1 MNIITKQISEL
12 KPYKN
17 NPKIHTEKQIE
28 QIAKSIE
35 LTKGLRQP
43 IVIDKNN
50 VIVCGHGRYLAAKK
64 LGYDTVP
71 CELVND
77 LTDDEIRA
85 YRLIDNRI
93 SEGEY
98 DLSLEFEELSNIS
111 LDLSGFEFPT
121 IEFPKEEQGQER
133 ERDGYFGDARENT
146 YKSTNFDRYDEHRT
160 AGYYQMPIIKACNYV
175 PTDLIGFN
183 YVKSTDKTDCGVR

>member
-1 MNIITKQISEL
+1 MNIITKKISEL
-12 KPYKN
+12 KPYGN
-17 NPKIHTEKQIE
+17 NPKIHTKKQIE

-71 CELVND
+71 CELVDD

-98 DLSLEFEELSNIS
+98 DLSLEFEELSEIEMDMSEFDFDIFSMDDIEETEGYDKNN
-111 LDLSGFEFPT
+111 DDRKYFEKTFTFP
-121 IEFPKEEQGQER
+121 IEKKQQITNYLKKHIQEITEE
-133 ERDGYFGDARENT
+133 
-146 YKSTNFDRYDEHRT
+146 
-160 AGYYQMPIIKACNYV
+160 IIRKA
-175 PTDLIGFN
+175 
-183 YVKSTDKTDCGVR
+183 SE

>member
-12 KPYKN
+12 KPYGN
-17 NPKIHTEKQIE
+17 NPKIHTDKQIE

-43 IVIDKNN
+43 IVIDKDG
-50 VIVCGHGRYLAAKK
+50 VIICGHGRYLAAKK

-71 CELVND
+71 CELVDD
-77 LTDDEIRA
+77 LTDDEIKA

-93 SEGEY
+93 AQGGF
-98 DLSLEFEELSNIS
+98 DLSLEFEELSNIE
-111 LDLSGFEFPT
+111 LDLSEFEFPT

-133 ERDGYFGDARENT
+133 ERDGYFGDAREDMTNT
-146 YKSTNFDRYDEHRT
+146 EQQAFIRYR
-160 AGYYQMPIIKACNYV
+160 
-175 PTDLIGFN
+175 
-183 YVKSTDKTDCGVR
+183 

>member
-1 MNIITKQISEL
+1 MNIIEKQISDL
-12 KPYKN
+12 KPYPN

-28 QIAKSIE
+28 QIAKSIQ

-50 VIVCGHGRYLAAKK
+50 FIVCGHGRYLAALQ

-71 CELVND
+71 CELIDN

-98 DLSLEFEELSNIS
+98 DLSLEFAELQDIE
-111 LDLSGFEFPT
+111 LDMTEFDFETFS
-121 IEFPKEEQGQER
+121 IDEIQEV
-133 ERDGYFGDARENT
+133 DGYDKNNDDREYFEKVFT
-146 YKSTNFDRYDEHRT
+146 FPIEKKQQITNYLKKHIQEITDD
-160 AGYYQMPIIKACNYV
+160 IIQKASE
-175 PTDLIGFN
+175 D
-183 YVKSTDKTDCGVR
+183 

>member
-1 MNIITKQISEL
+1 MNIITKNISEL
-12 KPYKN
+12 KPYGN

-71 CELVND
+71 CELAND

-85 YRLIDNRI
+85 YRLVDNRI

-98 DLSLEFEELSNIS
+98 DLSLEFEELSNID
-111 LDLSGFEFPT
+111 LDLGDFDFNLDT
-121 IEFPKEEQGQER
+121 IQTEISAKEEAHQKSKDDYET
-133 ERDGYFGDARENT
+133 DIAKIENIHRGI
-146 YKSTNFDRYDEHRT
+146 FEGEGVYDT
-160 AGYYQMPIIKACNYV
+160 C
-175 PTDLIGFN
+175 
-183 YVKSTDKTDCGVR
+183 

>member
-1 MNIITKQISEL
+1 MGKKLNTRRLIKRTGEIMNIITKNISDL

-17 NPKIHTEKQIE
+17 NPKIHTDKQIE

-77 LTDDEIRA
+77 LTDDEIKA

-93 SEGEY
+93 SEGSMIY
-98 DLSLEFEELSNIS
+98 RLNLRNCQIS
-111 LDLSGFEFPT
+111 
-121 IEFPKEEQGQER
+121 
-133 ERDGYFGDARENT
+133 
-146 YKSTNFDRYDEHRT
+146 
-160 AGYYQMPIIKACNYV
+160 V
-175 PTDLIGFN
+175 LI
-183 YVKSTDKTDCGVR
+183 

>member
-1 MNIITKQISEL
+1 MNIITKQISDL
-12 KPYKN
+12 KPYGN

-50 VIVCGHGRYLAAKK
+50 VIVCGHGRYFAAKK
-64 LGYDTVP
+64 LGYETVP
-71 CELVND
+71 CELLDD
-77 LTDDEIRA
+77 LTEDEIRA

-98 DLSLEFEELSNIS
+98 DLSLEFEELSSID
-111 LDLSGFEFPT
+111 LDLGDFDFETFSMDDIEEVNGYDKNNDDREYFEKVFTFP
-121 IEFPKEEQGQER
+121 IEKKQQITNYLKKHIQEITEE
-133 ERDGYFGDARENT
+133 
-146 YKSTNFDRYDEHRT
+146 
-160 AGYYQMPIIKACNYV
+160 IIRKACE
-175 PTDLIGFN
+175 
-183 YVKSTDKTDCGVR
+183 

>member
-1 MNIITKQISEL
+1 MNIITKQISDL
-12 KPYKN
+12 KPYEN

-43 IVIDKNN
+43 IVIDKGG
-50 VIVCGHGRYLAAKK
+50 VIICGHGRYLAAKK

-71 CELVND
+71 CELVDD

-98 DLSLEFEELSNIS
+98 DLSLEFEELSSID
-111 LDLSGFEFPT
+111 LDMSGFDLETFSIDGIEEVEGYDKSNDDRKYFEKTFTFP
-121 IEFPKEEQGQER
+121 IEKKQQITNYLKKHIQEITEE
-133 ERDGYFGDARENT
+133 
-146 YKSTNFDRYDEHRT
+146 
-160 AGYYQMPIIKACNYV
+160 IIRKA
-175 PTDLIGFN
+175 
-183 YVKSTDKTDCGVR
+183 SE